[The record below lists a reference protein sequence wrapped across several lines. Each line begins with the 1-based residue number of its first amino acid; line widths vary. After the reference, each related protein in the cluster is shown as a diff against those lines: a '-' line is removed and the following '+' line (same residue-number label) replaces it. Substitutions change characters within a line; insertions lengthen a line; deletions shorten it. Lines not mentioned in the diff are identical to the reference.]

1 MNHAPH
7 FNQAIAELAN
17 NAKAWPFVEARN
29 LVKRLEA
36 QPDDTEKEVIFETGY
51 GPSGLPHIG
60 TFGEVVRTSMIRYA
74 FEVLSGR
81 KTRLLCFSDD
91 MDGLRKV
98 PDNVPNQEE
107 LAKYLEM
114 PLTKVPDPFGTH
126 SSFGA
131 HNNARLRA
139 FLDNFGFEYE
149 FLSATELYQ
158 SGKFDEA
165 LLDVLSNY
173 EKIINIILPT
183 LGADRQATYSPF
195 LPVCPHT
202 GKVLQVPLLRHDKQS
217 GTICY
222 LDPITGEEMTTKVT
236 GGKCKLQWKA
246 DWAMRWHAL
255 GIDYEISGKDLIDS
269 VTLSSKIARAL
280 GSTPPAGFS
289 YELFLDQNGEKI
301 SKSKGNGLSVEEW
314 LTYGSPESLSLF
326 MYAHPKRAKR
336 LFFDIIPKTVDE
348 YFTHLGKIAES
359 DKASQLENPTWHI
372 HKGNPVA
379 LTLPVSFSLLLN
391 LAGVCAAED
400 NQVIWSY
407 VGQYA
412 PGVTPQTH
420 PHLDMLIGYAVTF
433 YQDRVRPEKS
443 YRLASA
449 EEKIHLQNLKE
460 ALSALPEEA
469 TAEDIQNQ
477 VYAIGKQAEYEN
489 LRDWFSCLYQ
499 ILLGQTQGPR
509 MGSFFKLYGLQ
520 SSLALLE
527 DALNDRLGQAEL
539 L

>member
-1 MNHAPH
+1 
-7 FNQAIAELAN
+7 
-17 NAKAWPFVEARN
+17 
-29 LVKRLEA
+29 
-36 QPDDTEKEVIFETGY
+36 
-51 GPSGLPHIG
+51 
-60 TFGEVVRTSMIRYA
+60 
-74 FEVLSGR
+74 
-81 KTRLLCFSDD
+81 
-91 MDGLRKV
+91 
-98 PDNVPNQEE
+98 
-107 LAKYLEM
+107 
-114 PLTKVPDPFGTH
+114 
-126 SSFGA
+126 
-131 HNNARLRA
+131 
-139 FLDNFGFEYE
+139 
-149 FLSATELYQ
+149 
-158 SGKFDEA
+158 
-165 LLDVLSNY
+165 
-173 EKIINIILPT
+173 
-183 LGADRQATYSPF
+183 
-195 LPVCPHT
+195 
-202 GKVLQVPLLRHDKQS
+202 
-217 GTICY
+217 
-222 LDPITGEEMTTKVT
+222 
-236 GGKCKLQWKA
+236 
-246 DWAMRWHAL
+246 
-255 GIDYEISGKDLIDS
+255 
-269 VTLSSKIARAL
+269 
-280 GSTPPAGFS
+280 
-289 YELFLDQNGEKI
+289 
-301 SKSKGNGLSVEEW
+301 
-314 LTYGSPESLSLF
+314 

-359 DKASQLENPTWHI
+359 DETSQLENPTWHI

-433 YQDRVRPEKS
+433 YQDRIRPEKS

-449 EEKIHLQNLKE
+449 EEKTHLQSLKE

-489 LRDWFSCLYQ
+489 LREWFSCLYQ

-527 DALNDRLGQAEL
+527 DALHDRLGQAEL